1 MSIILKNYELWTSS
15 VFDKKT
21 ISNVIDLKEKN
32 PVDFEDSFY
41 KELEFGTGGMR
52 GIMGEGP
59 NRVNKYTFGKTTQ
72 GICNFLKKESNEK
85 NISVVIGY
93 DCRNNGKELQQTVS
107 NIFSSNGIKIYTFDS
122 IQPTP
127 LVSFAVRELNCNCGI
142 VLTASHNPPEYNGY
156 KVYWKDGGQIVPP
169 IDKKLISEINKI
181 KYSEIKFE
189 KEESLIE
196 ILDKG
201 VEKNYLKKSL
211 LYNNSIISNSNP
223 KKLNIVFT
231 SLHGTSYKLLPKLLK
246 KSGFSNIKYV
256 KEQMIPDG
264 NFSNVNSSNPE
275 DESSLKEAIEI
286 AKNNNSDLVLG
297 TDPDADRFGIAVKN
311 YNGKFVHINGNQ
323 TMVVLTDYLLSKLSK
338 EKAKS
343 FIASTVVSTP
353 MMSKIAKKNSIK
365 IMLSLT
371 GFKWIGKMINDYPE
385 LEYICGGE
393 ESFGFLAGN
402 HVRDKDAI
410 TSALILSEL
419 CNELKNKNSS
429 FYDRLIEC
437 YINYGFFKEKLITEI
452 AKGKKGAKEI
462 DDKINSFR
470 KNPPKLLDNSSVVKI
485 YDYKK
490 SLLTKT
496 KNNNLSQIKLPKSNL
511 LIFESSDGTRVAVR
525 PSGTEPKIKY
535 YFSVNTKL
543 NSKGDFNFKNDFLNK
558 KINSLIKQ
566 FI

>member
-52 GIMGEGP
+52 GIMGDGP

-127 LVSFAVRELNCNCGI
+127 LISFAVRELNCNCGI

-156 KVYWKDGGQIVPP
+156 KVYWEDGGQIVPP

-181 KYSEIKFE
+181 QYSEIQFE

-211 LYNNSIISNSNP
+211 SYNNSIISNSNP

-311 YNGKFVHINGNQ
+311 YDGKFVHINGNQ

-452 AKGKKGAKEI
+452 AKGKKGVKEI

-496 KNNNLSQIKLPKSNL
+496 KNNNLSKIKLPKSNL

-543 NSKGDFNFKNDFLNK
+543 KSKADFNFKNDFLNK

>member
-52 GIMGEGP
+52 GIMGDGP

-127 LVSFAVRELNCNCGI
+127 LISFAVRELNCNCGI

-156 KVYWKDGGQIVPP
+156 KVYWEDGGQIVPP

-181 KYSEIKFE
+181 KYSEIQFE

-201 VEKNYLKKSL
+201 VEKNYLRKSL

-264 NFSNVNSSNPE
+264 NFSNVNSTNPE

-311 YNGKFVHINGNQ
+311 YDGKFVHINGNQ
-323 TMVVLTDYLLSKLSK
+323 TMAVLTDYLLSKLSK

-543 NSKGDFNFKNDFLNK
+543 NSKGDFTFKNDFLNK

>member
-107 NIFSSNGIKIYTFDS
+107 NIFSSNEIKIYTFDS

-127 LVSFAVRELNCNCGI
+127 LISFAVRELNCNCGI

-181 KYSEIKFE
+181 KYSEIQFE

-470 KNPPKLLDNSSVVKI
+470 KNPPKLLGNSSVVKI

>member
-127 LVSFAVRELNCNCGI
+127 LISFAVRELNCNCGI

-181 KYSEIKFE
+181 KYSEIQFE

-231 SLHGTSYKLLPKLLK
+231 SLHGTSYKLIPKLLK

-286 AKNNNSDLVLG
+286 AKKNNSDLVLG

-311 YNGKFVHINGNQ
+311 YDGKFVHINGNQ

>member
-52 GIMGEGP
+52 GIMGDGP

-127 LVSFAVRELNCNCGI
+127 LISFAVRELNCNCGI

-181 KYSEIKFE
+181 KYSEIQFE

-286 AKNNNSDLVLG
+286 AKKNNSDLVLG

>member
-127 LVSFAVRELNCNCGI
+127 LISFAVRELNCNCGI

-156 KVYWKDGGQIVPP
+156 TVYRKDGGQIVPP

-181 KYSEIKFE
+181 KYSEIQFE

-211 LYNNSIISNSNP
+211 LYNNSIISNSNS

-286 AKNNNSDLVLG
+286 AKKNNSDLVLG

-511 LIFESSDGTRVAVR
+511 IIFESSDGTRIAAR

>member
-15 VFDKKT
+15 IFDKKT

-127 LVSFAVRELNCNCGI
+127 LISFAVRELNCNCGI

-181 KYSEIKFE
+181 KYSEIQFE

-196 ILDKG
+196 ILDKV

>member
-93 DCRNNGKELQQTVS
+93 DCRNNGRELQQTVS

-127 LVSFAVRELNCNCGI
+127 LISFAVRELNCNCGI

-156 KVYWKDGGQIVPP
+156 KVYWEDGGQIVPP

-181 KYSEIKFE
+181 KYSEIQFE

-490 SLLTKT
+490 SLLTKI

>member
-15 VFDKKT
+15 FFDKKT

-32 PVDFEDSFY
+32 PLDFEDSFY

-93 DCRNNGKELQQTVS
+93 DCRNNGKELQQKVS

-127 LVSFAVRELNCNCGI
+127 LISFAVRELNCNCGI

-156 KVYWKDGGQIVPP
+156 KVYWEDGGQIVPP

-181 KYSEIKFE
+181 KYSEIQFE

-201 VEKNYLKKSL
+201 VEKNYLRKSL

-543 NSKGDFNFKNDFLNK
+543 NSKGDFTFKNDFLNK

>member
-21 ISNVIDLKEKN
+21 ISNVVDLKEKN

-127 LVSFAVRELNCNCGI
+127 LISFAVRELNCNCGI

-181 KYSEIKFE
+181 KYSEIQFE

-470 KNPPKLLDNSSVVKI
+470 KNPPKLLDNSSVVKT

>member
-52 GIMGEGP
+52 GIMGDGP

-127 LVSFAVRELNCNCGI
+127 LISFAVRELNCNCGI

-181 KYSEIKFE
+181 KYSEIQFE

-211 LYNNSIISNSNP
+211 SYNNSIISNSNP

>member
-1 MSIILKNYELWTSS
+1 MSIILKNYELWTST

-21 ISNVIDLKEKN
+21 ISNVIDLKEKY
-32 PVDFEDSFY
+32 PSDFKDSFY

-52 GIMGEGP
+52 GIMGDGP

-72 GICNFLKKESNEK
+72 GICNLLKKESNEK
-85 NISVVIGY
+85 DISVVIGY
-93 DCRNNGKELQQTVS
+93 DCRNNGKELQQIVS
-107 NIFSSNGIKIYTFDS
+107 NIFSSNGIKIYKFDS

-127 LVSFAVRELNCNCGI
+127 LISFAVRELKCNCGI

-169 IDKKLISEINKI
+169 IDKKLMSEINKI
-181 KYSEIKFE
+181 KYSEIEFE
-189 KEESLIE
+189 KEDSLIE
-196 ILDKG
+196 VLDKRI
-201 VEKNYLKKSL
+201 EKNYLKKSL

-231 SLHGTSYKLLPKLLK
+231 SLHGTSYRLIPKLLK
-246 KSGFSNIKYV
+246 KSGFSKIKYV

-286 AKNNNSDLVLG
+286 AKKNNSDLVLG

-311 YNGKFVHINGNQ
+311 YEGKFIHINGNQ
-323 TMVVLTDYLLSKLSK
+323 TMVVLTDYLLSKFRK

-402 HVRDKDAI
+402 NVRDKDAI

-452 AKGKKGAKEI
+452 AKGEKGAKEI

-470 KNPPKLLDNSSVVKI
+470 KNPPKLLDDSTVVKI

-490 SLLTKT
+490 SLLTKIE
-496 KNNNLSQIKLPKSNL
+496 NNDLSQIELPKSNL
-511 LIFESSDGTRVAVR
+511 IIFESSDGTRVAVR

-543 NSKGDFNFKNDFLNK
+543 NSKTDFNFKNDFLNK
-558 KINSLIKQ
+558 KINLLIKQ

>member
-1 MSIILKNYELWTSS
+1 
-15 VFDKKT
+15 
-21 ISNVIDLKEKN
+21 
-32 PVDFEDSFY
+32 
-41 KELEFGTGGMR
+41 
-52 GIMGEGP
+52 
-59 NRVNKYTFGKTTQ
+59 
-72 GICNFLKKESNEK
+72 
-85 NISVVIGY
+85 
-93 DCRNNGKELQQTVS
+93 
-107 NIFSSNGIKIYTFDS
+107 
-122 IQPTP
+122 
-127 LVSFAVRELNCNCGI
+127 
-142 VLTASHNPPEYNGY
+142 
-156 KVYWKDGGQIVPP
+156 
-169 IDKKLISEINKI
+169 
-181 KYSEIKFE
+181 
-189 KEESLIE
+189 
-196 ILDKG
+196 
-201 VEKNYLKKSL
+201 
-211 LYNNSIISNSNP
+211 
-223 KKLNIVFT
+223 
-231 SLHGTSYKLLPKLLK
+231 
-246 KSGFSNIKYV
+246 
-256 KEQMIPDG
+256 
-264 NFSNVNSSNPE
+264 
-275 DESSLKEAIEI
+275 
-286 AKNNNSDLVLG
+286 
-297 TDPDADRFGIAVKN
+297 
-311 YNGKFVHINGNQ
+311 
-323 TMVVLTDYLLSKLSK
+323 MVVLTDYLLSKLSK

-485 YDYKK
+485 YDYKN

-535 YFSVNTKL
+535 YLFGCGEKNALDLEKSKDEVSSKIIEISEWLVSDANERTK
-543 NSKGDFNFKNDFLNK
+543 
-558 KINSLIKQ
+558 
-566 FI
+566 

>member
-52 GIMGEGP
+52 GIMGDGP

-127 LVSFAVRELNCNCGI
+127 LISFAVRELNCNCGI

-181 KYSEIKFE
+181 KYSEIQFE

-311 YNGKFVHINGNQ
+311 YDGKFVHINGNQ

>member
-15 VFDKKT
+15 FFDKKT

-127 LVSFAVRELNCNCGI
+127 LISFAVRELNCNCGI

-156 KVYWKDGGQIVPP
+156 KVYWEDGGQIVPP

-181 KYSEIKFE
+181 KYSEIQFE

-201 VEKNYLKKSL
+201 VEKNYLRKSL

>member
-52 GIMGEGP
+52 GIMGDGP

-127 LVSFAVRELNCNCGI
+127 LISFAVRELNCNCGI

-181 KYSEIKFE
+181 KYSEIQFE

-231 SLHGTSYKLLPKLLK
+231 SLHGTSYKLIPKLLK

-311 YNGKFVHINGNQ
+311 YDGKFVQINGNQ

-338 EKAKS
+338 EKTKS

-452 AKGKKGAKEI
+452 AKGKKGVKEI

-470 KNPPKLLDNSSVVKI
+470 KNPPKLLDNSTVVKI

-496 KNNNLSQIKLPKSNL
+496 ENKNSSQIKLPKSNL
-511 LIFESSDGTRVAVR
+511 IIFESSDGTRVAVR

>member
-127 LVSFAVRELNCNCGI
+127 LISFAVRELNCNCGI

-181 KYSEIKFE
+181 KYSEIQFE

-490 SLLTKT
+490 SLLTKI

>member
-52 GIMGEGP
+52 GIMGDGP

-127 LVSFAVRELNCNCGI
+127 LISFAVRELNCNCGI

-181 KYSEIKFE
+181 KYSEIQFE

-231 SLHGTSYKLLPKLLK
+231 SLHGTSYKLIPKLLK

-256 KEQMIPDG
+256 TEQMIPDG

-286 AKNNNSDLVLG
+286 AKKNNSDLVLG

-311 YNGKFVHINGNQ
+311 YDGKFVHINGNQ

>member
-52 GIMGEGP
+52 GIMGDGP

-127 LVSFAVRELNCNCGI
+127 LISFAVRELNCDCGI

-181 KYSEIKFE
+181 KYSEIQFE

>member
-52 GIMGEGP
+52 GIMGDGP

-127 LVSFAVRELNCNCGI
+127 LISFAVRELNCNCGI

-181 KYSEIKFE
+181 KYSEIQFE

-231 SLHGTSYKLLPKLLK
+231 SLHGTSYKLIPKLLK

-256 KEQMIPDG
+256 TEQMIPDG

-286 AKNNNSDLVLG
+286 AKKNNSDLVLG

-470 KNPPKLLDNSSVVKI
+470 KIPPKLLDNSSVVKI

>member
-127 LVSFAVRELNCNCGI
+127 LISFAVRELNCNCGI

-156 KVYWKDGGQIVPP
+156 KVYWEDGGQIVPP
-169 IDKKLISEINKI
+169 IDKKSISEINKI
-181 KYSEIKFE
+181 KYSEIQFE

-452 AKGKKGAKEI
+452 AKGKQGEKEI

>member
-127 LVSFAVRELNCNCGI
+127 LISFAVRELNCNCGI

-181 KYSEIKFE
+181 KYSEIQFE

-231 SLHGTSYKLLPKLLK
+231 PLHGTSYKLLPKLLK

>member
-52 GIMGEGP
+52 GIMGDGP

-127 LVSFAVRELNCNCGI
+127 LISFAVRELNCNCGI

-181 KYSEIKFE
+181 KYSEIQFE

-201 VEKNYLKKSL
+201 VEKNYLRKSL

>member
-21 ISNVIDLKEKN
+21 ISNVVDLKEKN

-127 LVSFAVRELNCNCGI
+127 LISFAVRELNCNCGI

-156 KVYWKDGGQIVPP
+156 KVYWEDGGQIVPP

-181 KYSEIKFE
+181 KYSEIQFE

-311 YNGKFVHINGNQ
+311 YDGKFVHINGNQ

>member
-52 GIMGEGP
+52 GIMGDGP

-127 LVSFAVRELNCNCGI
+127 LISFAVRELNCNCGI

-156 KVYWKDGGQIVPP
+156 KVYWEDGGQIVPP

-181 KYSEIKFE
+181 KYSEIQFE

>member
-127 LVSFAVRELNCNCGI
+127 LISFAVRELNCNCGI

-156 KVYWKDGGQIVPP
+156 KVYWEDGGQIVPP

-181 KYSEIKFE
+181 KYSEIQFE

-385 LEYICGGE
+385 LQYICGGE

-452 AKGKKGAKEI
+452 AKGKKGVKEI

-470 KNPPKLLDNSSVVKI
+470 KNPPKLLDNSTVVKI

-496 KNNNLSQIKLPKSNL
+496 ENKNLSQIKLPKSNL
-511 LIFESSDGTRVAVR
+511 IIFESSDGTRVAVR

-535 YFSVNTKL
+535 YFSVNTEL
-543 NSKGDFNFKNDFLNK
+543 NSKADFNFKNDFLNK

>member
-85 NISVVIGY
+85 NTSVVIGY

-127 LVSFAVRELNCNCGI
+127 LISFAVRELNCNCGI

-181 KYSEIKFE
+181 KYSEIQFE

-231 SLHGTSYKLLPKLLK
+231 SLHGTSYKLIPKLLK

-256 KEQMIPDG
+256 TEQMIPDG

-311 YNGKFVHINGNQ
+311 YDGKFVHINGNQ
-323 TMVVLTDYLLSKLSK
+323 TMVVLTDYLLSKFIK
-338 EKAKS
+338 EKTNS

-496 KNNNLSQIKLPKSNL
+496 ENNNLSQIKLPKSNL

>member
-127 LVSFAVRELNCNCGI
+127 LISFAVRELNCNCGI

-156 KVYWKDGGQIVPP
+156 KVYWEDGGQIVPP

-181 KYSEIKFE
+181 KYSEIQFE

-371 GFKWIGKMINDYPE
+371 GFKWIGKMINDYPK
-385 LEYICGGE
+385 LQYICGGE

>member
-52 GIMGEGP
+52 GIMGDGP

-127 LVSFAVRELNCNCGI
+127 LISFAVRELNCNCGI

-181 KYSEIKFE
+181 KYSEIQFE

-211 LYNNSIISNSNP
+211 SYNNSIISNSNP

-385 LEYICGGE
+385 LQYICGGE

-543 NSKGDFNFKNDFLNK
+543 NSKGDFTFKNDFLNK

>member
-52 GIMGEGP
+52 GIMGDGP

-127 LVSFAVRELNCNCGI
+127 LISFAVRELNCNCGI

-156 KVYWKDGGQIVPP
+156 KVYWEDGGQIVPP

-181 KYSEIKFE
+181 KYSEIQFE

-470 KNPPKLLDNSSVVKI
+470 KNPPKLLDNSTVVKI

-496 KNNNLSQIKLPKSNL
+496 ENKNLSQIKLPKSNL
-511 LIFESSDGTRVAVR
+511 IIFESSDGTRVAVR

>member
-127 LVSFAVRELNCNCGI
+127 IISFAVRELNCNCGI

-169 IDKKLISEINKI
+169 IDKKLILEINKI
-181 KYSEIKFE
+181 KYSEIQFE

-543 NSKGDFNFKNDFLNK
+543 NSKGDFNFKNHFLNK

>member
-21 ISNVIDLKEKN
+21 ISNVINLKEKN

-127 LVSFAVRELNCNCGI
+127 LISFAVRELNCNCGI

-181 KYSEIKFE
+181 KYSEIQFE

>member
-52 GIMGEGP
+52 GIMGDGP

-93 DCRNNGKELQQTVS
+93 DCRNNGRELQQTVS

-127 LVSFAVRELNCNCGI
+127 LISFAVRELNCNCGI

-181 KYSEIKFE
+181 KYSEIQFE

-223 KKLNIVFT
+223 KKLSIVFT
-231 SLHGTSYKLLPKLLK
+231 SLHGTSYKLIPKLLK
-246 KSGFSNIKYV
+246 KAGFSNIKYV
-256 KEQMIPDG
+256 TEQMIPDG

-286 AKNNNSDLVLG
+286 AKKNNSDLVLG

-311 YNGKFVHINGNQ
+311 YDGKFVQINGNQ

-343 FIASTVVSTP
+343 FIASTLVSTP

-496 KNNNLSQIKLPKSNL
+496 ENKNLSQIKLPKSNL
-511 LIFESSDGTRVAVR
+511 IIFESSDGTRVAVR

-543 NSKGDFNFKNDFLNK
+543 NSKADFNFKNDYLNK

>member
-1 MSIILKNYELWTSS
+1 MSIILKNYELWTSR

-52 GIMGEGP
+52 GIMGDGP

-127 LVSFAVRELNCNCGI
+127 LISFAVRELNCNCGI

-156 KVYWKDGGQIVPP
+156 KVYWEDGGQIVPP
-169 IDKKLISEINKI
+169 IDKKLISEINKV
-181 KYSEIKFE
+181 KYSEIQFE
-189 KEESLIE
+189 KEESLIV

-201 VEKNYLKKSL
+201 VKKNYLKKSL

-311 YNGKFVHINGNQ
+311 YDGKFVHINGNQ